1 MAQQHFF
8 VTGAM
13 GCIGAWVVRN
23 LVQENSSVTVFDLST
38 DRHRLELIMTADEL
52 ARVSFIQG
60 DLTQTNTVRDALTDS
75 EATHIIH
82 LGALQVPFCKADPP
96 VGAAVNVLG
105 TVNMFEAAKAAGIRQ
120 LVYASSVGVYGSKDM
135 YTENLVQHDTP
146 LYPLNHYGV
155 YKQANEGS
163 ARVYWRD
170 DQIASIGFRPYTVYG
185 PGRDQ
190 GMTSTPTQAML
201 AAARGEAYHISFGG
215 SNGFQFVDDIAKLFI
230 QAPDTLSKVQ
240 MYSIFVARLH
250 TCQRSWQ
257 QFTQCC
263 RMLKSPMSPTG
274 CRSRTGRSTPNFD
287 KPSAR
292 FPIHRLQSV
301 LKKPFDISRPP
312 SKAVF
317 YHSQLKIQFP
327 DALYQR

>member
-23 LVQENSSVTVFDLST
+23 LVQDNSSVTVFDLST

-190 GMTSTPTQAML
+190 
-201 AAARGEAYHISFGG
+201 
-215 SNGFQFVDDIAKLFI
+215 
-230 QAPDTLSKVQ
+230 
-240 MYSIFVARLH
+240 
-250 TCQRSWQ
+250 
-257 QFTQCC
+257 
-263 RMLKSPMSPTG
+263 
-274 CRSRTGRSTPNFD
+274 
-287 KPSAR
+287 
-292 FPIHRLQSV
+292 
-301 LKKPFDISRPP
+301 
-312 SKAVF
+312 
-317 YHSQLKIQFP
+317 
-327 DALYQR
+327 

>member
-23 LVQENSSVTVFDLST
+23 LVQENSSVTVFDLSA

-52 ARVSFIQG
+52 TRVTFIQG

-230 QAPDTLSKVQ
+230 QAARHAIEGSDVFNIRGAVAHMSEVVAAIHAVLPDAEITHESDGLPFPDGQVDTELRQTLGEIPDTPLTVGVEKTIRHFQ
-240 MYSIFVARLH
+240 TAIQDGLLP
-250 TCQRSWQ
+250 Q
-257 QFTQCC
+257 
-263 RMLKSPMSPTG
+263 
-274 CRSRTGRSTPNFD
+274 ST
-287 KPSAR
+287 
-292 FPIHRLQSV
+292 
-301 LKKPFDISRPP
+301 
-312 SKAVF
+312 
-317 YHSQLKIQFP
+317 
-327 DALYQR
+327 